1 MLNYL
6 LYPFL
11 WHFILQK
18 NIYNLNVLG
27 YHTYVV
33 GNGLFVVHNA
43 CVNDDLYR
51 GGDDFTAQL
60 KDVRLTKNG
69 MVKPTHGVSL
79 NSHLDELSQFSK
91 ISKVDSIPDSM
102 KMIQRGLKL
111 NHFEIVQ
118 KNLMSFSDYNSALK
132 QIVFHVIIGG

>member
-1 MLNYL
+1 M
-6 LYPFL
+6 
-11 WHFILQK
+11 
-18 NIYNLNVLG
+18 
-27 YHTYVV
+27 
-33 GNGLFVVHNA
+33 
-43 CVNDDLYR
+43 
-51 GGDDFTAQL
+51 

-118 KNLMSFSDYNSALK
+118 KNLISFSDYNSALK